1 MLRNFFATVCGLSLA
16 IAWLS
21 AGSLSAQDEVLSQ
34 FYGTGVHNYWDRDYD
49 AAMTE
54 LSASIDGGSRDPRV
68 YYYRGLTHSKRGD
81 SYSAQADMQRGA
93 ALESADVDQFYP
105 VGKSL
110 ERVQGADRKALER
123 YRSLARA
130 QARQRQV
137 TRDAARYEQRRRAE
151 ADVLR
156 AVPLAPPPAALLPA
170 PVPPAPA
177 PAEPP
182 AAQPPGAKPAE
193 PSPFDEK
200 PAATKPAD
208 KPPAA
213 KPPAAEPP
221 AKPESDDPFGDAA
234 GADPEMK
241 AKDAPAAEKKEET
254 PPGEA
259 PK

>member
-1 MLRNFFATVCGLSLA
+1 MLRNFSETVSGLTLA
-16 IAWLS
+16 MAWLS
-21 AGSLSAQDEVLSQ
+21 AGPLSAQDEVLSQ

-81 SYSAQADMQRGA
+81 SIAAQADMQRGA

-110 ERVQGADRKALER
+110 ERVQGTDRKALER

-170 PVPPAPA
+170 PVAPAPA

-182 AAQPPGAKPAE
+182 AAQPPATKPAE

-208 KPPAA
+208 

-241 AKDAPAAEKKEET
+241 ADEAPAAEKPEE
-254 PPGEA
+254 PASGEA